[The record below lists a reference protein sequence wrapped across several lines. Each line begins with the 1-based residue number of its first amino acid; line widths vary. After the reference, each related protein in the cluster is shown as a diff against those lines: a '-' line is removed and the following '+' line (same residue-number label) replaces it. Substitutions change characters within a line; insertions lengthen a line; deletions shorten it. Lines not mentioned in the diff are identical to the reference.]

1 MAEAHAAVAFQFTVT
16 NEGIDFDI
24 NHEALKAV
32 FESGMRS
39 WVKRFR
45 RFQNGMVNT
54 TYPASPLSW
63 LAVLTAVTACS
74 LARVDPSMGM
84 IEKLKENVLPVDY
97 LGPAPTIYLSTVIFA
112 TFLWL
117 AIIFTL
123 RFILKRLLSYRGF
136 MYEVRGKVSIQTKI
150 WAMLLK
156 CFVTRKPR
164 LFSYQNALPNL
175 PLPSLHDT
183 MRRYLLSVRGF
194 LNDEEFE
201 QMELLVK
208 DFEVGLGPRLQRYL
222 RLKWLWS
229 VNYVSDWWEEYVYLR
244 GRDPIMVNS
253 NYYGM
258 DSIAMQPTNIQ
269 AARAANFTIS
279 LLRFRREIERE
290 TLKPLM
296 MQGMVPLCSYQY
308 ERLFNTTRMPGLE
321 TDTLVHHKDSKHIVV
336 LSRGRFYKLVFQ
348 VNGTMLSPAEL
359 QKQFQWIIDDPSE
372 PMEGEEHLPALT
384 AGDRIPWALARQRFF
399 TRGVNK
405 ISLRAIDTAAFMVI
419 LDEEEQ
425 DYDTFPTP
433 LKDDWNQNR
442 KLDKFSHSLL
452 AGNGYN
458 RWFDKCFNLVIFKNG
473 RMGVNAE
480 HSLAD
485 SPVMAHLFEYAFGED
500 IMVIG
505 YNADG
510 SCKGEVK
517 ATYAPPVHLKW
528 ELPDEVRTVMETSLE
543 TAKKIADDLDFHLLV
558 HNQFGKGAMKKCKV
572 SPDAFIQMGMQL
584 AYFRDAG
591 KFNLT
596 YEASMTRLFRD
607 GRTETVRPCT
617 ISSCDFVK
625 CMEDPSSSKAQRL
638 AAFRK
643 ACDAHVAGYRDAMC
657 GKGIDRHLFCLYV
670 VSKYLNEESPFLQK
684 VLSEPWRLSTSQ
696 TPHQQMN
703 KLDITKHPEYIS
715 AGGGFGPVARD
726 GYGVSYIIAGED
738 VVFYHVSS
746 NNSSASTDSWRFAK
760 GIIKANRDILSLFQ

>member
-16 NEGIDFDI
+16 HEGIDFDI

-32 FESGMRS
+32 FESGRRS
-39 WVKRFR
+39 WVKKFR

-63 LAVLTAVTACS
+63 LAVVTAVTACS
-74 LARVDPSMGM
+74 LARLDPSMGM
-84 IEKLKENVLPVDY
+84 IDKLKENVLPVNY

-112 TFLWL
+112 TLLWL
-117 AIIFTL
+117 GIIFTL
-123 RFILKRLLSYRGF
+123 RFILKRLLSYKGF
-136 MYEVRGKVSIQTKI
+136 MYEGRGKISLKTKI
-150 WAMLLK
+150 WGMLLR
-156 CFVTRKPR
+156 CFVTSKPR

-175 PLPSLHDT
+175 PLPPLQDT

-201 QMELLVK
+201 RMELLVK

-222 RLKWLWS
+222 KLKWWWS
-229 VNYVSDWWEEYVYLR
+229 TNYVSDWWEEYVYLR

-258 DSIAMQPTNIQ
+258 DSIAMAPTYIQ
-269 AARAANFTIS
+269 AARAANFTLS

-290 TLKPLM
+290 TLKPLI

-308 ERLFNTTRMPGLE
+308 ERLFNTTRIPGLE
-321 TDTLVHHKDSKHIVV
+321 SDTLVHHKDSKHIVV
-336 LSRGRFYKLVFQ
+336 ICRGRFYKLVFQ
-348 VNGTMLSPAEL
+348 VNATMLNPAEL

-372 PMEGEEHLPALT
+372 PVDGEEHLPALT

-405 ISLRAIDTAAFMVI
+405 ISLRAIEMAAFIVV
-419 LDEEEQ
+419 LDDEAQ
-425 DYDTFPTP
+425 DYDVFPTP
-433 LKDDWNQNR
+433 VKDNWNQNR
-442 KLDKFSHSLL
+442 MLDRFSHSLL
-452 AGNGYN
+452 AGNGHN

-485 SPVMAHLFEYAFGED
+485 APVMAHLFEYAFGED
-500 IMVIG
+500 IMDIG
-505 YNADG
+505 YNDDG

-517 ATYAPPVHLKW
+517 ATYAPPLRLKF
-528 ELPDEVRTVMETSLE
+528 ELSEEVTAVIETSLQ
-543 TAKKIADDLDFHLLV
+543 TAKKISDDLDFHLLV

-617 ISSCDFVK
+617 ISSCDFVR
-625 CMEDPSSSKAQRL
+625 CMEDPSTTREQRL

-643 ACDAHVAGYRDAMC
+643 ACETHVTGYRDAMC
-657 GKGIDRHLFCLYV
+657 GMGIDRHLFCLYV

-703 KLDITKHPEYIS
+703 KLDISKHPEFIS
-715 AGGGFGPVARD
+715 AGGGFGPVAHD

-738 VVFYHVSS
+738 VIFYHVSG
-746 NNSSASTDSWRFAK
+746 NKSSGNTDSWRFAK
-760 GIIKANRDILSLFQ
+760 GIAKANNDILALFQ